1 VQRVSNLF
9 EIVLTPPPKGSRQSA
24 ESIYAQLRAA
34 ILDGRLVAAAKLPVE
49 RQSALFFGVS
59 RNTAARAYAKLALE
73 GLVESRR
80 GSGTYVLPKRKRPP
94 RERAPSRRTPDPRL
108 NPLWSRPE
116 LSRPEL
122 LRPLAARVGSGATSR
137 GLGVFFRALVW
148 HLVP

>member
-1 VQRVSNLF
+1 VKRRPGYGLATARIRTWRPIEAIVAGTVQRVGNLF

-80 GSGTYVLPKRKRPP
+80 GSGTY
-94 RERAPSRRTPDPRL
+94 E
-108 NPLWSRPE
+108 
-116 LSRPEL
+116 
-122 LRPLAARVGSGATSR
+122 
-137 GLGVFFRALVW
+137 
-148 HLVP
+148 